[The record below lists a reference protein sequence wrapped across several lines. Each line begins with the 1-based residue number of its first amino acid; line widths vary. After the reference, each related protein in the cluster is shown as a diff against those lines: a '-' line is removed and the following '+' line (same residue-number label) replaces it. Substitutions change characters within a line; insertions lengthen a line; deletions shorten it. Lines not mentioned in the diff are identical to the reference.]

1 MAPQTKK
8 RRLSGTQLTAIK
20 ASLAAFSVGI
30 TVTGAAILAGADA
43 LAAQAAASP
52 VPVVNQ
58 TQETPRQTQ
67 PQFRATTPSDQSQPQ
82 TTPRQRQPSQVSP
95 PTQTPSQATPTQ
107 PRPPQVT
114 PTQPQPQVAP
124 TQPQQVTPQQ
134 PQQVTPTQ
142 PQQRQQVTPAQSSPR
157 PFTRSRS
164 SR

>member
-1 MAPQTKK
+1 MAPHTKK

-107 PRPPQVT
+107 PRPPQMT
-114 PTQPQPQVAP
+114 P

>member
-107 PRPPQVT
+107 PRPPQMT
-114 PTQPQPQVAP
+114 P